1 MYTYVVATYILDYV
15 EVHKH
20 TIRGD
25 TKDCQFELQIK
36 KEKKKKMRKEDS
48 LNIEEREREKEIYTE
63 IQKYIYNR
71 REKRRI

>member
-48 LNIEEREREKEIYTE
+48 LNIEERERERNIHRDTKIY
-63 IQKYIYNR
+63 I
-71 REKRRI
+71 

>member
-1 MYTYVVATYILDYV
+1 
-15 EVHKH
+15 
-20 TIRGD
+20 
-25 TKDCQFELQIK
+25 
-36 KEKKKKMRKEDS
+36 MRKEDS